1 MSGHSKWSSIKHK
14 KGAADAKR
22 GQLFTKLIK
31 EITAAARN
39 GGGDPDGNP
48 RLRLALAKAKE
59 GNCPKDNIERAIKKG
74 TGELPG
80 VSYEEVM
87 YEGYAPGG
95 VAVLVEAL
103 TDNKNRT
110 TAEVRSIFTK
120 NGGNMAGAGST
131 AWIFHKKGYI
141 LVEKNKIPEEKLMD
155 LALGAGAEDLKSEG
169 IAYEIITAVKDL
181 DVVKDALVKAGV
193 TPQSAELT
201 MLPGTTVP
209 VKEEEMA
216 KKVIGFVEALEEHDD
231 VNHAY
236 ANFDIPDEILSAV
249 LQ

>member
-1 MSGHSKWSSIKHK
+1 MSGHSKWASIKHK

-31 EITAAARN
+31 ELTAAARA
-39 GGGDPDGNP
+39 GGGDPAANP
-48 RLRLALAKAKE
+48 RLRLAIAKAKE
-59 GNCPKDNIERAIKKG
+59 GNMPKENIERAVQRG

-80 VSYEEVM
+80 VSYEEVI

-110 TAEVRSIFTK
+110 TAEVRNLFSK
-120 NGGNMAGAGST
+120 NGGNLAGAGST
-131 AWIFHKKGYI
+131 AWIFQKKGYI
-141 LVEKNKIPEEKLMD
+141 LVQKATIGEEKLMD

-169 IAYEIITAVKDL
+169 ASYEIITSPKDL
-181 DVVKDALVKAGV
+181 DAVKATLTQAGV
-193 TPQSAELT
+193 TVQSAELT
-201 MLPGTTVP
+201 MLPTSTVP
-209 VKEEEMA
+209 VRDEAAA
-216 KKVIGFVEALEEHDD
+216 KKVLVFIETLEEHDD

-236 ANFDIPDEILSAV
+236 ANFDIPDEILAAAD
-249 LQ
+249 